1 MKTDEIIEKIKLG
14 EDSQVQ
20 FKERALDRY
29 DIGCEMV
36 AFSNL
41 H

>member
-1 MKTDEIIEKIKLG
+1 MTMKEDEIIEKIKLG

-20 FKERALDRY
+20 FKERTLDRY

-36 AFSNL
+36 AFS
-41 H
+41 